1 MENKIRIISASLI
14 ILIVIVFVFYQNTD
28 LLPFLNSNLL
38 LLKSFAN
45 DYPYES
51 GIYYFFTSLILLS
64 LSLPL
69 ALILGLLSGII
80 FEPLKA
86 IIIVS
91 FSSSIAA
98 TMGMLI
104 SRYFFRD
111 FLKERY
117 KNQYEIINNGF
128 MTNGIYYLF
137 ALRMTPIFP
146 YFLINLLVGLTS
158 IKVLPYYLAT
168 QLGMLPMSIIIIL
181 IGKGVDEIIL
191 SDAEIDIEF
200 LILLS
205 LLGILPLFFKILFKR
220 LFKKN
225 NRIERK

>member
-225 NRIERK
+225 NRVERK

>member
-128 MTNGIYYLF
+128 MTNGIHYLF

-191 SDAEIDIEF
+191 SDAKIDIEF

>member
-1 MENKIRIISASLI
+1 LENKIRIISASLI

-28 LLPFLNSNLL
+28 LLPLLNSNLL

-191 SDAEIDIEF
+191 SDAKIDIEF

>member
-28 LLPFLNSNLL
+28 LLPLLNSNLL

>member
-28 LLPFLNSNLL
+28 LLPLLNSNLL

-191 SDAEIDIEF
+191 SDAKIDIEF

>member
-1 MENKIRIISASLI
+1 LENKIKIVSASLI
-14 ILIVIVFVFYQNTD
+14 ILIIIVFVFYRSTD

-38 LLKSFAN
+38 LLKSFAY

-51 GIYYFFTSLILLS
+51 GIYYFLTSLILLS

-168 QLGMLPMSIIIIL
+168 QLGMLPMSIVIIF
-181 IGKGVDEIIL
+181 IGKGLDEIVL
-191 SDAEIDIEF
+191 SDAKIDIEF

-205 LLGILPLFFKILFKR
+205 LVGILPLFFKLLFKR
-220 LFKKN
+220 LFKK
-225 NRIERK
+225 EL

>member
-1 MENKIRIISASLI
+1 LENKIRIISASLI

-28 LLPFLNSNLL
+28 LLPLLNSNLL

>member
-1 MENKIRIISASLI
+1 MI
-14 ILIVIVFVFYQNTD
+14 ILIIVAATFYQNTD

>member
-158 IKVLPYYLAT
+158 IKIVPYYITT
-168 QLGMLPMSIIIIL
+168 QLGMLPMSIIIIFL
-181 IGKGVDEIIL
+181 GKGLDEIIL
-191 SDAEIDIEF
+191 SDAKIDIEF

>member
-1 MENKIRIISASLI
+1 
-14 ILIVIVFVFYQNTD
+14 
-28 LLPFLNSNLL
+28 
-38 LLKSFAN
+38 
-45 DYPYES
+45 
-51 GIYYFFTSLILLS
+51 
-64 LSLPL
+64 
-69 ALILGLLSGII
+69 
-80 FEPLKA
+80 
-86 IIIVS
+86 
-91 FSSSIAA
+91 
-98 TMGMLI
+98 MGMLI

>member
-1 MENKIRIISASLI
+1 MENKIKTISASLI
-14 ILIVIVFVFYQNTD
+14 IFIIIVLAFYQNTD
-28 LLPFLNSNLL
+28 LVPFLNNNLL
-38 LLKSFAN
+38 LLKSFAS

-51 GIYYFFTSLILLS
+51 GMYFFFTSLILLS

-69 ALILGLLSGII
+69 ALILGILSGII
-80 FEPLKA
+80 FEPSKA
-86 IIIVS
+86 IILVS

-104 SRYFFRD
+104 SRYYFRE

-128 MTNGIYYLF
+128 MSNGVYYLF

-146 YFLINLLVGLTS
+146 YFLINLLIGLTS
-158 IKVLPYYLAT
+158 IKVVPYYLTT
-168 QLGMLPMSIIIIL
+168 QLGMLPMSIIIIFL
-181 IGKGVDEIIL
+181 GKSLDEIIL
-191 SDAEIDIEF
+191 SDAKIDIEF

-205 LLGILPLFFKILFKR
+205 LVGILPLFFKF
-220 LFKKN
+220 LFKKLFD
-225 NRIERK
+225 KKV

>member
-28 LLPFLNSNLL
+28 LLPLLNSNLL

-191 SDAEIDIEF
+191 SDAKIDIEF

-225 NRIERK
+225 NRVERK